1 MKEIF
6 LQNMFWLKI
15 GLTIAIN
22 YSRNVS
28 PVISIESTL
37 VLLALMDRRRR
48 ELHVSPDKL
57 TTTSA
62 SRNVCC
68 SSSPHS
74 MGSLK
79 QIL

>member
-15 GLTIAIN
+15 GLTIALN

-28 PVISIESTL
+28 TVISIESTL

-48 ELHVSPDKL
+48 ELHVSPDKR
-57 TTTSA
+57 TTTRA
-62 SRNVCC
+62 SKLLPEMCVAL
-68 SSSPHS
+68 
-74 MGSLK
+74 SLLT
-79 QIL
+79 QWDL

>member
-22 YSRNVS
+22 FSRNVS

-37 VLLALMDRRRR
+37 VLLALMDRRR
-48 ELHVSPDKL
+48 ELHVSPDKR
-57 TTTSA
+57 TTTRA
-62 SRNVCC
+62 SKLLPEMCVAL
-68 SSSPHS
+68 
-74 MGSLK
+74 SLLS
-79 QIL
+79 QWDL